1 MSFVITLIMVLFV
14 LLVAC
19 IIGYVF
25 NTNSIIKDQEKQ
37 IARLST
43 EKIRLQAA
51 LNKVSNTQVIEIHD
65 STVNPENVPDY
76 NPF

>member
-1 MSFVITLIMVLFV
+1 MSFIITLAMVMFV

-51 LNKVSNTQVIEIHD
+51 LNKASNTQVIEIHD